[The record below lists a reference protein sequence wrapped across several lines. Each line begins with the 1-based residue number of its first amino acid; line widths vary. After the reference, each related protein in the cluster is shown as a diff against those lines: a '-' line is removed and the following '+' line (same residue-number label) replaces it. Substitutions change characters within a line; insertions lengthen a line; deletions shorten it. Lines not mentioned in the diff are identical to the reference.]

1 MVSPQITGHTG
12 NDQTADNSL
21 DSVYRSIELK
31 ADAFELDVRMDNKKN
46 LVLSHNELEQDG
58 YDLCPKLASVFE
70 IMKALSMEKQDVL
83 MALGWLARENKIYF
97 YGDARDFKIAI
108 IY

>member
-1 MVSPQITGHTG
+1 MIKSQIGNNAGKVWEFLDKNQVS
-12 NDQTADNSL
+12 
-21 DSVYRSIELK
+21 
-31 ADAFELDVRMDNKKN
+31 
-46 LVLSHNELEQDG
+46 
-58 YDLCPKLASVFE
+58 SVFE